1 MLRRAI
7 ASATRV
13 ARREVRARSIER
25 AMRRRTTATRRGET
39 GRIAPIETGERGRAR
54 EAVVVD
60 AREREARER
69 TSERVTDDDDGAMMR
84 GARAQALYAS
94 VRASSGGVV
103 TNLENATGLYKAE
116 LEGKMRGEDIFDHH
130 AFLRAPTGTEES
142 PCVVEST
149 MEYRVVGSPDPDDD
163 SIIHWG
169 RLEEGAPP
177 MKIGSEWFVHK
188 RVPGGGHH

>member
-1 MLRRAI
+1 M
-7 ASATRV
+7 
-13 ARREVRARSIER
+13 
-25 AMRRRTTATRRGET
+25 
-39 GRIAPIETGERGRAR
+39 
-54 EAVVVD
+54 
-60 AREREARER
+60 
-69 TSERVTDDDDGAMMR
+69 
-84 GARAQALYAS
+84 
-94 VRASSGGVV
+94 
-103 TNLENATGLYKAE
+103 ENATGLYKAE

-177 MKIGSEWFVHK
+177 MPPSKPDDYRRLFDGNNDDCFRCALRLTRKACKLYSPFYAADLIVGSPLGLRSLVGRTRTEEI
-188 RVPGGGHH
+188 P

>member
-1 MLRRAI
+1 M
-7 ASATRV
+7 
-13 ARREVRARSIER
+13 
-25 AMRRRTTATRRGET
+25 
-39 GRIAPIETGERGRAR
+39 
-54 EAVVVD
+54 
-60 AREREARER
+60 
-69 TSERVTDDDDGAMMR
+69 
-84 GARAQALYAS
+84 
-94 VRASSGGVV
+94 V

-169 RLEEGAPP
+169 CLSRRGATD
-177 MKIGSEWFVHK
+177 EDWE
-188 RVPGGGHH
+188 RVVRAQARAGGGHH

>member
-1 MLRRAI
+1 
-7 ASATRV
+7 
-13 ARREVRARSIER
+13 
-25 AMRRRTTATRRGET
+25 
-39 GRIAPIETGERGRAR
+39 
-54 EAVVVD
+54 
-60 AREREARER
+60 
-69 TSERVTDDDDGAMMR
+69 
-84 GARAQALYAS
+84 
-94 VRASSGGVV
+94 VV

-116 LEGKMRGEDIFDHH
+116 LEGRLMGEDIFDHH
-130 AFLRAPTGTEES
+130 AFLRAPMGTKES

-177 MKIGSEWFVHK
+177 MLIGSEWFVHK